1 MDCGMILRFVR
12 SSLGRR
18 MKDAF
23 LKESLYREQPFIIGV
38 PAKEI
43 KAEWNSEELVLVQGI
58 IDVWFEE
65 EDGLVL
71 ADYKTDYTTDPSG
84 EELVQKYKT
93 QLEYYR
99 KALSQV
105 TGKPVKEAWIYSF
118 WLGKAISVR
127 MLSEKVKE
135 TGVEIS
141 GR

>member
-1 MDCGMILRFVR
+1 M
-12 SSLGRR
+12 
-18 MKDAF
+18 
-23 LKESLYREQPFIIGV
+23 
-38 PAKEI
+38 
-43 KAEWNSEELVLVQGI
+43 QGI

-71 ADYKTDYTTDPSG
+71 ADYKTDYTIDPSG